1 VSARSTQKP
10 PWEIRRDVRAA
21 LGKARNAM
29 LSPEWDSALEGA
41 TNSER
46 RLAARTLLRVHSA
59 YLRVGNAELE
69 DIRDGLVSHRK
80 ALLAGKKE
88 LENTLRSLK
97 HVRRVLETTAQF
109 VALVARV
116 VALAA

>member
-1 VSARSTQKP
+1 VSARSAKKP
-10 PWEIRRDVRAA
+10 PWEIRREVRAA

-29 LSPEWDSALEGA
+29 LSPEWDAALDGA
-41 TNSER
+41 TDAQK
-46 RLAARTLLRVHSA
+46 LKAARTLLRVQSA

-69 DIRDGLVSHRK
+69 DIRDALVSHGE
-80 ALLAGKKE
+80 ALLAGKKQ
-88 LENTLRSLK
+88 LEKTLRSLGQ
-97 HVRRVLETTAQF
+97 VRQVLETTAQF